1 MAASFTCHGAILPS
15 GNPHMSHSHHGSHSI
30 PVDEA
35 ALASAITT
43 TTSTST
49 ISPSTT
55 FSLTPV
61 YDQPASYLTVSTVPS
76 LNITT
81 RAISPCLSDISE
93 AKTFYST
100 VEVTEIPADA
110 CDSPTALDLTSND
123 CLDQMETSL
132 THVARQPDTAAATPS
147 TPTSGRHRM
156 PKRKRTV
163 SPPSSAKSPDHH
175 RSTSRSTRWSAP
187 TSRRSSLH
195 SHRRAAT
202 TTSLTPSIV
211 DRKDP
216 VAKREDLLALHRES
230 CQLFQ
235 DNELHQ
241 SCLQER
247 RSAPATL
254 PYLTSCAHRAS
265 SEFSSPPASPIVHT
279 RFSPTAR
286 EPGLDTG
293 LSPDQPTYVP
303 TGDSRAAGASKPV
316 RPTVI
321 DWTSPSTRR
330 REYEKIDRASTG
342 VRGFWRR
349 VAPRWCQFGDNR
361 MPFFEEGKNG
371 KGNYEGSVRRFRMDL
386 PDEPADETGKSRS
399 RRGLKFK
406 KKLIVHGFA
415 PRRSTC

>member
-15 GNPHMSHSHHGSHSI
+15 GNAHMSHSHHGSHSI
-30 PVDEA
+30 HVDEA
-35 ALASAITT
+35 TFASSITT
-43 TTSTST
+43 TTSTSA
-49 ISPSTT
+49 INPSTT
-55 FSLTPV
+55 FALTTG
-61 YDQPASYLTVSTVPS
+61 YDQPASYLAVSAVPS

-93 AKTFYST
+93 TKTFYST
-100 VEVTEIPADA
+100 VEVTEISADA
-110 CDSPTALDLTSND
+110 CDSPTALELTSND
-123 CLDQMETSL
+123 LLDQMENTL
-132 THVARQPDTAAATPS
+132 THAVGRPDTAAMTPS
-147 TPTSGRHRM
+147 TPTSDSHRT

-163 SPPSSAKSPDHH
+163 SPPSSAKSPEHH
-175 RSTSRSTRWSAP
+175 RSTSRSTRRSTP
-187 TSRRSSLH
+187 TSRHSSLH
-195 SHRRAAT
+195 SHRCAAT

-230 CQLFQ
+230 CRLFQ
-235 DNELHQ
+235 DNESQL
-241 SCLQER
+241 SCSQER
-247 RSAPATL
+247 RSPPAAL
-254 PYLTSCAHRAS
+254 PYMTSCARRAS
-265 SEFSSPPASPIVHT
+265 SEFSSPPASPIAHA
-279 RFSPTAR
+279 RFSTSAR
-286 EPGLDTG
+286 EPGLGTS
-293 LSPDQPTYVP
+293 LSPDHPTHVP
-303 TGDSRAAGASKPV
+303 VADSIADGASKQV
-316 RPTVI
+316 TSTVI

-330 REYEKIDRASTG
+330 REYKKIDRASTG

-386 PDEPADETGKSRS
+386 PDEPANETVNKS

>member
-15 GNPHMSHSHHGSHSI
+15 GNAHMSHPHHGSHSI
-30 PVDEA
+30 HVDEA
-35 ALASAITT
+35 TLASSITT

-55 FSLTPV
+55 FALTPG
-61 YDQPASYLTVSTVPS
+61 YDQPASYLAVSTVPS

-93 AKTFYST
+93 TKTFYST
-100 VEVTEIPADA
+100 VEVTEISAGA
-110 CDSPTALDLTSND
+110 CDSPTALDLTSSD
-123 CLDQMETSL
+123 YLDQMENSL
-132 THVARQPDTAAATPS
+132 THAVGQPDTAALTPS
-147 TPTSGRHRM
+147 TPTRDSHRM

-163 SPPSSAKSPDHH
+163 SPPSSAKSPEGY
-175 RSTSRSTRWSAP
+175 RSTSRSTRRSTP

-216 VAKREDLLALHRES
+216 VTKREDLLALHRES
-230 CQLFQ
+230 CRLFQ
-235 DNELHQ
+235 DNDLQQ
-241 SCLQER
+241 SC
-247 RSAPATL
+247 STAL
-254 PYLTSCAHRAS
+254 PYMASCAHRAS
-265 SEFSSPPASPIVHT
+265 SEFSSPPASPIAHV
-279 RFSPTAR
+279 RFSTSAR
-286 EPGLDTG
+286 EPGLDTS
-293 LSPDQPTYVP
+293 LSPDHPTYVP
-303 TGDSRAAGASKPV
+303 AADSIAEGAPKQVTS
-316 RPTVI
+316 TVI

-330 REYEKIDRASTG
+330 REYKKIDRASTG

-406 KKLIVHGFA
+406 KKLIVHGLA

>member
-1 MAASFTCHGAILPS
+1 MAASFTCQRAMLPS
-15 GNPHMSHSHHGSHSI
+15 GNPHISHTHHGSHSI
-30 PVDEA
+30 HVDEA
-35 ALASAITT
+35 ALASSITT
-43 TTSTST
+43 TTSTS
-49 ISPSTT
+49 
-55 FSLTPV
+55 FSLAPG
-61 YDQPASYLTVSTVPS
+61 YDQSAPYLAVSTVPS

-93 AKTFYST
+93 TKTFYST

-110 CDSPTALDLTSND
+110 CNSPTELDLTSND

-132 THVARQPDTAAATPS
+132 THPVRQPDTPLSPS
-147 TPTSGRHRM
+147 IPSDRHRT

-163 SPPSSAKSPDHH
+163 SPSSSKSPGHH
-175 RSTSRSTRWSAP
+175 RTSRSTRRSTP

-195 SHRRAAT
+195 SHQRAAT

-211 DRKDP
+211 DRKDS

-230 CQLFQ
+230 CRLFQ
-235 DNELHQ
+235 D
-241 SCLQER
+241 
-247 RSAPATL
+247 PATH
-254 PYLTSCAHRAS
+254 PYDRAS
-265 SEFSSPPASPIVHT
+265 SEFSSPPASPIVRT
-279 RFSPTAR
+279 RLSTAAQ
-286 EPGLDTG
+286 EPGLDTS
-293 LSPDQPTYVP
+293 LTDHPIYVP
-303 TGDSRAAGASKPV
+303 TTAVVDDPPKPV
-316 RPTVI
+316 TATVI

-386 PDEPADETGKSRS
+386 PDEPADEGKSRS
-399 RRGLKFK
+399 RGGLKFK
-406 KKLIVHGFA
+406 KKLTVHRFA
-415 PRRSTC
+415 PRRTTC

>member
-1 MAASFTCHGAILPS
+1 MAASFTCHRAMLPG
-15 GNPHMSHSHHGSHSI
+15 GNPHISHTHHGSHSI
-30 PVDEA
+30 HVDEA
-35 ALASAITT
+35 ALASSITT

-49 ISPSTT
+49 ISSPTT
-55 FSLTPV
+55 FSLTPG
-61 YDQPASYLTVSTVPS
+61 YDQPAPYLAVSTVPS
-76 LNITT
+76 LHITT
-81 RAISPCLSDISE
+81 RAISPCLSDISDT
-93 AKTFYST
+93 KTFYST

-110 CDSPTALDLTSND
+110 CDPPTPLDVTSNE

-132 THVARQPDTAAATPS
+132 SRPVRQPDTAAVTPS
-147 TPTSGRHRM
+147 TPSSDRHRT

-163 SPPSSAKSPDHH
+163 SPPSSSKSPDHH
-175 RSTSRSTRWSAP
+175 RSTSRSTRRSAP

-195 SHRRAAT
+195 SHRRAA

-230 CQLFQ
+230 CRLFQ
-235 DNELHQ
+235 ADEIQ
-241 SCLQER
+241 PSCLQER
-247 RSAPATL
+247 RSPPASL
-254 PYLTSCAHRAS
+254 PYMTSCAHRTS
-265 SEFSSPPASPIVHT
+265 SEFSSPPASPIVYT
-279 RFSPTAR
+279 RLSAAAR
-286 EPGLDTG
+286 ENGPDSSQ
-293 LSPDQPTYVP
+293 SPSHPTYVP
-303 TGDSRAAGASKPV
+303 TTDSRADGPPKQVTA
-316 RPTVI
+316 TVI

-386 PDEPADETGKSRS
+386 PEEPADATGQSRS

-406 KKLIVHGFA
+406 QKLIVHRFGA
-415 PRRSTC
+415 RRSTC